1 MSIPLLPRDTPIW
14 KLQAALKC
22 GSCQR
27 QRRWPGLR
35 GGAHHGH
42 HGGSTAHGQFVLF
55 RQRHSSGASSA
66 NDILQQFL
74 QSLKDSLSASSPT
87 SYGATG
93 TFQTGSNSTASF
105 SALLIDCQT

>member
-1 MSIPLLPRDTPIW
+1 MRVMP
-14 KLQAALKC
+14 AAATVARAARRRRPWP
-22 GSCQR
+22 SWRVHR
-27 QRRWPGLR
+27 QRTVRPLP
-35 GGAHHGH
+35 
-42 HGGSTAHGQFVLF
+42 TASPLI
-55 RQRHSSGASSA
+55 GASSA

-105 SALLIDCQT
+105 SALLIDYQT